1 MSRNWTPQ
9 QKNAIEA
16 REGSVLVSAAA
27 GSGKTAVLVQRVI
40 ERITDAKNPVDA
52 DRLLIV
58 TFTKLAAQEMRER
71 ITAAIAELIKKDPAN
86 VNLIRQQMLLS
97 DAKICTIDS
106 FCISV
111 VKENFELLD
120 VPSDFR
126 IGDKSE
132 LSVIKKEAL
141 AATVEKMY
149 ESGSSDFRK
158 LVEILFNGKDDS
170 AVEDAIEKLY
180 FASCSFAFPEKWL
193 GELKNAY
200 NPDIPLKDSVHG
212 RIVLERIREGVEYY
226 ISAFE
231 RMAYEMEGDEALENI
246 FANAIKADVE
256 SCKQLIGTIDNGTWD
271 EARYAFGKLKFARRG
286 DVRGEMKEDPVICY
300 YSKLRDSTKESFKK
314 LGALFCCSEEVYKED
329 IRFFEGPVKSLI
341 DAVLIFSDI
350 YSQMKMGRK
359 LAEFSDIMR
368 MTLSLL
374 VKNTENGWE
383 STELAKRISECYDE
397 ILIDEYQDTNAAQ
410 TLIFES
416 VSRDN
421 LFRVGDV
428 KQSIYSFRQAM
439 PEIFMGLKDK
449 LEAYDEERKNY
460 PCKIILANN
469 FRSRKGVTDIINF
482 IFEQI
487 MCRESSGIDYNEEER
502 LTPSAKY
509 DEKDEPSAE
518 LHILDTVNAEEDESN
533 IEYQARYVAAHIKR
547 MIADGCTVK
556 DGDGTRPVT
565 YKDFAVLFRSLN
577 GFDANKGVVF
587 ADIFRKEGIPCF
599 TEVSDSFLGSMEI
612 ALIMNLLRIIDNPVQ
627 DLPMLSVIMS
637 PLFGFCTDKVAELKK
652 NNRYSSVYA
661 CLLEKERL
669 GDGECIAFL
678 EKLRQWRS
686 MSICLGIGELLNE
699 IYGQTALPSVFD
711 AVDKSGK
718 ASANLRLM
726 LDYASTYEKSGSAG
740 LGGFIRFIDRLGS
753 QKQDL
758 AGALN
763 SCGNAD
769 VVNILSIHKS
779 KGLEFPV
786 CILAYCGGKF
796 NTKDEEKKFVLSKKS
811 GVALQY
817 RDMYAFEEFESLPYS
832 AVRLTMHNDM
842 VSEEMR
848 VLYVALT
855 RAKEKLIMI
864 YAAKK
869 VEDIIKGCGRSIARD
884 RKMITPFA
892 VLSVAGF
899 GRWLIMALLRHKD
912 GSELREIANLDESFV
927 LPCESGLKV
936 VMNGEAA
943 SVPTCVSEEQG
954 VGIDTDF
961 LSSVIERAEFRYK
974 YEALSGIN
982 MKRTASALDRSYI
995 DREYFA
1001 SSRPAFLC
1009 EGGLTGAQKGT
1020 ATHRF
1025 AQFADYEMAKADLEG
1040 EIQRLYGMGLL
1051 TEAEAKAIN
1060 RRTVGEFLKS
1070 SLLSRILSSDRVLRE
1085 KRFIIEVP
1093 INEVYENVEEFSDE
1107 KVMIQGA
1114 CDCAFEEDGKLVVI
1128 DYKTDR
1134 IDSED
1139 EFREK
1144 YSSQI
1149 LLYKKALELCTGLEV
1164 KETLIYSFYL
1174 SREIEIKEKN

>member
-71 ITAAIAELIKKDPAN
+71 ITAAIAGLIKNDPAN
-86 VNLIRQQMLLS
+86 VNLIRQQMLLN

-126 IGDKSE
+126 IADKSE
-132 LSVIKKEAL
+132 LSVIRKEAL
-141 AATVEKMY
+141 DATVEKMY
-149 ESGSSDFRK
+149 ESGSADFRR

-180 FASCSFAFPEKWL
+180 NTSCSFAFPEKWL
-193 GELKNAY
+193 GELKEAY
-200 NPDIPLKDSVHG
+200 TCDAPLKESVHG
-212 RIVLERIREGVEYY
+212 GIMIGYARDGVEYY
-226 ISAFE
+226 ISVFE
-231 RMAYEMEGDEALENI
+231 RILSETEGDEDLEGLLGDALRG
-246 FANAIKADVE
+246 D
-256 SCKQLIGTIDNGTWD
+256 IDKLKSILSVLSDGTWN
-271 EARYAFGKLKFARRG
+271 EARSAMISFKATSRKTPK
-286 DVRGEMKEDPVICY
+286 GEQKEDPTISY
-300 YSKLRDSTKESFKK
+300 YINLRKKYTDDLGKFKK
-314 LGALFCCSEEVYKED
+314 VLFCTEETYKED
-329 IRFFEGPVKSLI
+329 IEYLEGPVKSLV
-341 DAVLIFSDI
+341 DATLIFSDI
-350 YSQMKMGRK
+350 YSRMKMSRK

-374 VKNTENGWE
+374 VKNTEKDWE
-383 STELAKRISECYDE
+383 STELAKRIGECYDE

-449 LEAYDEERKNY
+449 LEVYDEEKKNY

-487 MCRESSGIDYNEEER
+487 MLRESGGIEYNEEER
-502 LTPSAKY
+502 LTASAAY
-509 DEKDEPSAE
+509 GETQEPSAE
-518 LHILDTVNAEEDESN
+518 LHLLDTANAEEEESS
-533 IEYQARYVAAHIKR
+533 IEYQARYVAAQIKR
-547 MIADGCTVK
+547 MIAEGYTVK

-599 TEVSDSFLGSMEI
+599 TEVSDSFLGSTEI

-699 IYGQTALPSVFD
+699 IYEQTALPSVFD

-718 ASANLRLM
+718 SSANLRLL
-726 LDYASTYEKSGSAG
+726 LDYASAYEKSGSGG

-769 VVNILSIHKS
+769 VVNIITIHKS

-786 CILAYCGGKF
+786 CILAHCGGKF
-796 NTKDEEKKFVLSKKS
+796 NTKDEEKSFVLSRKA
-811 GVALQY
+811 GVALEY
-817 RDMYAFEEFESLPYS
+817 RDVEAFEQFESLPRS
-832 AVRLTMHNDM
+832 AVRLAIHNDM

-864 YAAKK
+864 YAAKNID
-869 VEDIIKGCGRSIARD
+869 DIIKSCARIIGRD
-884 RKMITPFA
+884 RKTITPFA
-892 VLSVAGF
+892 VTKVAGF
-899 GRWLIMALLRHKD
+899 GRWLIAALLRHKD
-912 GSELREIANLDESFV
+912 GSELREIAGIDESFV

-936 VMNGEAA
+936 VINGMEASSA
-943 SVPTCVSEEQG
+943 SSVSEVIRTE
-954 VGIDTDF
+954 IDGDF
-961 LSSVIERAEFRYK
+961 LSSVRERAEFRYK

-1001 SSRPAFLC
+1001 SSKPAFLC

-1025 AQFADYEMAKADLEG
+1025 VQFADYEKAKLDLEG
-1040 EIQRLYGMGLL
+1040 EIQRLLGKGLL

-1060 RRTVGEFLKS
+1060 RRSVGEFLRS
-1070 SLLSRILSSDRVLRE
+1070 DLLSRILASDTVLRE

-1139 EFREK
+1139 EFIEK

-1149 LLYKKALELCTGLEV
+1149 LLYKKALELCTGLKV
-1164 KETLIYSFYL
+1164 KETLIYSFHL
-1174 SREIEIKEKN
+1174 SREIEVKEKN